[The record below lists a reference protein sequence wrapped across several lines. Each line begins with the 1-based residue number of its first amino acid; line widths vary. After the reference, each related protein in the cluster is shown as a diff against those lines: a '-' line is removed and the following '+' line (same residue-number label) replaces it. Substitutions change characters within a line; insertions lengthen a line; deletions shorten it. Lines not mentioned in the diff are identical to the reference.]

1 MFSSFSD
8 VNSSSHLT
16 FLYMKVI
23 SLDSKMAMNSESTI
37 LTNHMIDSWCSP
49 NALSPALKKDSE
61 RKAHRHG
68 VNCGLKTLRAL
79 RNAASET
86 TLVVQ
91 KPKTAN
97 ERAISTTKRILSL
110 SEAHKMQSAPNFSG
124 KYVEDVGWTQVKTKH
139 LSQLCVCG
147 KSTRFYCICRYVQS
161 FLEAF
166 SYELC
171 VFHFVML
178 LSTYY

>member
-1 MFSSFSD
+1 MVD
-8 VNSSSHLT
+8 
-16 FLYMKVI
+16 
-23 SLDSKMAMNSESTI
+23 A
-37 LTNHMIDSWCSP
+37 WCSP
-49 NALSPALKKDSE
+49 NVLSPALKKDSE

-97 ERAISTTKRILSL
+97 ERAISTTKRILNL

-147 KSTRFYCICRYVQS
+147 KSTRFYCICRYAQS
-161 FLEAF
+161 F
-166 SYELC
+166 YKPC
-171 VFHFVML
+171 IMKHVFDHYVILLTTIKCRRDEMQRL
-178 LSTYY
+178 LSQALPRSHVKW